1 MIRRWS
7 DCWRRLRNG
16 VVEWHGFDGGDER
29 LPPLP
34 DPLILTRVGVF
45 RVNSR
50 PVAVLSIIQANLMV
64 RSSSSGR
71 ALSWLASAVLCLL
84 GAFAH
89 VHALAQSPSAEQIE
103 IFQGLPPDQQQAIL
117 DAMNRG
123 GTSSPTNRPR
133 ADRPLKF
140 PETVRRGSARDDDAL
155 DQGQL
160 AGGIAREP
168 RLKGSDTIL
177 LSLEIRQLERRAPE
191 FEERERREREQN
203 KWQVQVPTQPAIPGR
218 QQAGGATPAPEPEQ
232 RKLDRSVDELDRLG
246 DFRDRVLRRNPYK
259 LDKWGILNIPELGP
273 IPLAGLTA
281 DEATDRLAAEIRLQ
295 DFIVRVTRLPLKPV
309 GSEALKP
316 FGYDLFE
323 GTPSTFA
330 PATDVPVPAQYV
342 VGPGDT
348 IEVQLIGNTKGRYA
362 LVVGRDGRVNF
373 PELGPI
379 AVSGRRFEEVRGD
392 LEARVR
398 EQMIGTQASVS
409 IGELRSIQVYVL
421 GDAQTP
427 GAYTVSG
434 LSTITN
440 ALFVSGGVKKIGSL
454 RNIQLKRSGRTVAT
468 LDLYDLL
475 LRGDT
480 SADAR
485 LLPGDVIFV
494 PSVGATVGLGG
505 EVRRPAIYELKS
517 ETSAAQLLQLGG
529 GLTAE
534 ADPKVATLERVDER
548 RARVTVDV
556 DLGSVAGQ
564 SQPLRSGDTLRVPA
578 IRPVL
583 EDSVAVSGFVYR
595 PGEYQFRPG
604 MRIADVLP
612 SLDEL
617 KPNADQRYL
626 LVRRE
631 QASDRSVRIFSA
643 NLERALAEPASA
655 ANFALAPRDQIF
667 VFDLESGRDRIIEP
681 LMRDLRMQSRIDQ
694 PTAEVS
700 VAGRIKVPGKYP
712 LEPGMRV
719 SDLLRAGGS
728 LDEAAYGGQAELTRY
743 EVGDGESRRAE
754 LVKIDLRRALAGDP
768 AADLQL
774 QPFDYLIIKEVPL
787 WASQEEVEIG
797 GEVRFPGRYPI
808 HRGETLRSVME
819 RAGGLTDL
827 AFVRGAVFTREEL
840 KEREKKQLDTL
851 ATRMES
857 DIAQFSLMTAQETGK
872 DASSA
877 LTIGQSLLANI
888 RNAMPVG
895 RLVIDLQRSMTA
907 QPGTEQDIVLK
918 DGDRLMVPR
927 VTQEVT
933 VVGEVQS
940 ATSHLYRTD
949 LSRNDYIA
957 MSGGLT
963 PRADDGRIYVVR
975 ADGSVVTRSGN
986 AWFSGGGV
994 EIQTG
999 DTIVAP
1005 LDTERMRPL
1014 PFWTAVTT
1022 IIYNLAI
1029 AAAAVNSF

>member
-1 MIRRWS
+1 
-7 DCWRRLRNG
+7 
-16 VVEWHGFDGGDER
+16 
-29 LPPLP
+29 
-34 DPLILTRVGVF
+34 
-45 RVNSR
+45 
-50 PVAVLSIIQANLMV
+50 MV
-64 RSSSSGR
+64 RSSFSSR
-71 ALSWLASAVLCLL
+71 VFFWLACAIGWLVCAV
-84 GAFAH
+84 AH
-89 VHALAQSPSAEQIE
+89 VPAMAQTPSPEQIE
-103 IFQGLPPDQQQAIL
+103 IFQNLPPEQQQSIL
-117 DAMNRG
+117 DSMNRS
-123 GTSSPTNRPR
+123 GTAGPTDRPR
-133 ADRPLKF
+133 TDRQLKF
-140 PETVRRGSARDDDAL
+140 PETVRPRTSRDDEDMDTDAFAN
-155 DQGQL
+155 GVP
-160 AGGIAREP
+160 REP
-168 RLKGSDTIL
+168 RLKGNDTIL
-177 LSLEIRQLERRAPE
+177 LYLEIRQLERRAPE
-191 FEERERREREQN
+191 IEERERRAREQN
-203 KWQVQVPTQPAIPGR
+203 KTQGLPQTQPTIPGR
-218 QQAGGATPAPEPEQ
+218 QQAQTPAATKSDSGSEQ
-232 RKLDRSVDELDRLG
+232 RRLERSAEDLDRLG
-246 DFRDRVLRRNPYK
+246 DFRERVLRRNPYK
-259 LDKWGILNIPELGP
+259 LDKWGILNVPELGP

-281 DEATDRLAAEIRLQ
+281 DEATDRLAAEVRLQ
-295 DFIVRVTRLPLKPV
+295 DFIVVLTRLPLRPF

-316 FGYDLFE
+316 FGYDLFN
-323 GTPSTFA
+323 GMPSTFA
-330 PATDVPVPAQYV
+330 PATDVPVPAEYV
-342 VGPGDT
+342 VGPGDN

-379 AVSGRRFEEVRGD
+379 AVSGRRFEQVRED

-398 EQMIGTQASVS
+398 QQMIGTQASVS
-409 IGELRSIQVYVL
+409 IGELRSIQVFVL

-427 GAYTVSG
+427 GSYTVSG

-454 RNIQLKRSGRTVAT
+454 RNIQLKRSGRTVTT

-494 PSVGATVGLGG
+494 PPVGTTVGLGG

-529 GLTAE
+529 GLTPE
-534 ADPKVATLERVDER
+534 ADPKVATLDRVDER

-556 DLGSVAGQ
+556 DLASAAGQ
-564 SQPLRSGDTLRVPA
+564 SQLLRTGDTLRIPT

-583 EDSVAVSGFVYR
+583 EDSVAVSGFVHR

-631 QASDRSVRIFSA
+631 QSPDRSVRIFSA
-643 NLERALAEPASA
+643 NLERALAAPASA
-655 ANFALAPRDQIF
+655 ANFALAPRDQIYI
-667 VFDLESGRDRIIEP
+667 FDLESGRDRIIEP
-681 LMRDLRMQSRIDQ
+681 LMRELRMQSRIDQ

-712 LEPGMRV
+712 LEPGMHV

-743 EVGDGESRRAE
+743 EVTDGEARQAE
-754 LVKIDLRRALAGDP
+754 LIKIDLRQLLAGDP

-774 QPFDYLIIKEVPL
+774 QPFDYLVIKEVPL
-787 WASQEEVEIG
+787 WASQEEVEIR

-827 AFVRGAVFTREEL
+827 AFVEGAVFTREEL
-840 KEREKKQLDTL
+840 KDREKKQLQTL

-877 LTIGQSLLANI
+877 LTVGQSLLANI

-895 RLVIDLQRSMTA
+895 RLVIDLDRSMKA
-907 QPGTEQDIVLK
+907 QAGSELDVVLK
-918 DGDRLMVPR
+918 DGDRLLVPR

-940 ATSHLYRTD
+940 ATSHLYRRD
-949 LSRNDYIA
+949 LSRDDYIA

-963 PRADDGRIYVVR
+963 PRADDDRVYVVR

-986 AWFSGGGV
+986 AWFAGGGAD
-994 EIQTG
+994 IKTG